1 MTVVCYLHA
10 KIVRKSNER
19 RSLNVLSEQPQCVS
33 GNEALICEIDASD
46 SNVSANVS
54 NVHEPLSQ
62 HNTWMHALKYGEQI
76 PARNNLWKLFFNC
89 LDVIRCVRTTYRIM
103 TPSFIRWTWTVRIP
117 TTYTFFYNIVINSM
131 FIKFNCERRKK
142 IMPAPVLS
150 MDLIWWHNDGQKHFN
165 LPHFSELGWKFNLTI
180 YSPRAISHLMEF
192 NGEQRT
198 KYKVL
203 DIPFILI

>member
-1 MTVVCYLHA
+1 
-10 KIVRKSNER
+10 
-19 RSLNVLSEQPQCVS
+19 
-33 GNEALICEIDASD
+33 
-46 SNVSANVS
+46 
-54 NVHEPLSQ
+54 
-62 HNTWMHALKYGEQI
+62 
-76 PARNNLWKLFFNC
+76 
-89 LDVIRCVRTTYRIM
+89 
-103 TPSFIRWTWTVRIP
+103 
-117 TTYTFFYNIVINSM
+117 M